1 MYALSSS
8 SSWVTFASPPL
19 SLCFPCRFSLAL
31 FFADVAKRITVACLL
46 SSWSSARNPVSSTSR
61 ACVGSRRGGKRNQ
74 THLRHATSSGEQK
87 SRCEKILEKCWQ
99 QPWRAHARVSN
110 NKKRHT
116 CTAPSHTDSTR
127 DKRHTTTYVTQLS
140 PFLLLALKW
149 CHREPE
155 CKSIAP
161 SPLCTK
167 CFAWP
172 HSQPLRGCNRFGVH
186 TMHTTK
192 PQRNVRWPWTAAATV
207 YF

>member
-1 MYALSSS
+1 MLP
-8 SSWVTFASPPL
+8 VPL
-19 SLCFPCRFSLAL
+19 FPRFV
-31 FFADVAKRITVACLL
+31 FC
-46 SSWSSARNPVSSTSR
+46 
-61 ACVGSRRGGKRNQ
+61 RRGKTHHRRLPPVKPKLRTKSSFFHEQSVRGQQKRRHKKRNQ
-74 THLRHATSSGEQK
+74 THLRHANSRGEQK

-116 CTAPSHTDSTR
+116 FTAPSHTDSTR

-140 PFLLLALKW
+140 PFLLLTLKW

-167 CFAWP
+167 SFAWP

-186 TMHTTK
+186 TMHTTN